1 MLMRFRCAAMLG
13 LLVGIGIPV
22 LAAAMTLPRHSP
34 VPGGVVVVPLGIQVP
49 DVDISEP
56 PAVRYDGRII
66 MVVRDREQ
74 WVAVVGIPLDT
85 SPGVKTLRI
94 QGASGI
100 ERQQTFTVRSKHYR
114 EEWLTVKNKRMVHP
128 NQKDRERIAKE
139 KRQIANALAHW
150 TAEVAVKEPFLIPV
164 KGRFTSPFG
173 LRRFFN
179 RQQRRPHSG
188 LDIAAPIGTPVQAPA
203 PGRVVETGH
212 FFFNGKTVFLEHGQ
226 GLVTMYCH
234 LERIDIEVGQQ
245 VERGE
250 LLGTVGMTGRV
261 TGPHLHWSVSLN
273 RTMVDPLLFLP
284 EDKVAG
290 RVIPAYKAVDEQ
302 VAVKGPVSDEHTF
315 SVMPNVSVGRAGTR

>member
-1 MLMRFRCAAMLG
+1 MRLRFGMTLCILMMF
-13 LLVGIGIPV
+13 GIPV
-22 LAAAMTLPRHSP
+22 LAAAMALPRHNP
-34 VPGGVVVVPLGIQVP
+34 VPGGVAVVPLEAEASYAEKLG
-49 DVDISEP
+49 P

-66 MVVRDREQ
+66 MVVHNRDQ

-85 SPGVKTLRI
+85 PAGDKTL
-94 QGASGI
+94 QVQLASGA
-100 ERQQTFTVRSKHYR
+100 ERQQTFTVRGKHYR

-128 NQKDRERIAKE
+128 NQKDRERIDKE
-139 KRQIANALAHW
+139 RGRIANALAHW
-150 TAEVAVKEPFLIPV
+150 TAEVVVEEAFLVPV
-164 KGRFTSPFG
+164 DGRFTSPFG

-179 RQQRRPHSG
+179 RQPRRPHSG
-188 LDIAAPIGTPVQAPA
+188 LDIAAPIGTPVRAPA

-234 LERIDIEVGQQ
+234 LERIDVEIGQQ
-245 VERGE
+245 VNRGE

-284 EDKVAG
+284 VDKVAG
-290 RVIPAYKAVDEQ
+290 VPDGKA
-302 VAVKGPVSDEHTF
+302 AATTKGKGPVPH
-315 SVMPNVSVGRAGTR
+315 VNVEKDGL